1 MYDKIKIRGEMIM
14 TQSKQ
19 MLLDLRQIESKIEI
33 LKKEKRALLA
43 KFVQLKND
51 KEFNKE
57 IEETIPFKGAI

>member
-1 MYDKIKIRGEMIM
+1 M
-14 TQSKQ
+14 TQAKQ
-19 MLLDLRQIESKIEI
+19 ILLDLRQIESQIEI

-57 IEETIPFKGAI
+57 IEETIPFKGVI